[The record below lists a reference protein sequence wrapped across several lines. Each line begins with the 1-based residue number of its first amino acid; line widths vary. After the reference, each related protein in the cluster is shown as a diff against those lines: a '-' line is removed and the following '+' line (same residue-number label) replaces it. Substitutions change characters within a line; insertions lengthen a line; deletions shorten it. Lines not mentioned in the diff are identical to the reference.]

1 MSWRRLRTLIVREAR
16 ATLRDRFTLAVL
28 LLVPVMALLV
38 FSSVLS
44 TKVEHLRL
52 GVFDASA
59 SSASRRIVA
68 ELAADGSF
76 LVERYPSRDALER
89 ALAGGRISAGLVIP
103 PAFERELLSRGAGRA
118 PPEIQAL
125 FDGAETVPAGNADAF
140 LRGLV
145 AATGATL
152 VARDLGAQAPRAG
165 AGDGGGR
172 GGSAGRGV
180 RVITSALFNPTLEG
194 RPFMVSGT
202 FGFVLSF
209 LTTIITAITIV
220 NERLAGTFD
229 QLQLTPAT
237 SFEIL
242 LGKLLPLG
250 AIFAFDVVV
259 MMGLAGLLLGVWPQ
273 GSAVFFVIVSA
284 FYVLTSLALG
294 LYFSA
299 TSGSPAEAVQKTV
312 LTSLPVMQIS
322 GFVFPI
328 RNMPAG
334 IQWLAELLPA
344 THYIRV
350 CRGIYLRGEG
360 PLQLAPELAL
370 LFLFGA
376 VLVGL
381 TLRTLAR
388 RA

>member
-1 MSWRRLRTLIVREAR
+1 VSWRRLRTLLVREAR
-16 ATLRDRFTLAVL
+16 ATLRDRFTVVVL

-44 TKVEHLRL
+44 TRVESLRL

-59 SSASRRIVA
+59 SSASRRLVA

-76 LVERYPSRDALER
+76 RVEPFPSRDALER
-89 ALAGGRISAGLVIP
+89 ALASGRISAALVVP
-103 PAFERELLSRGAGRA
+103 PDFERELLARRPGRA
-118 PPEIQAL
+118 APSLQAL
-125 FDGAETVPAGNADAF
+125 FDGAETVPAGNAAAF
-140 LRGLV
+140 LRALV
-145 AATGATL
+145 SATGAALITREPG
-152 VARDLGAQAPRAG
+152 VTAPG
-165 AGDGGGR
+165 PGG
-172 GGSAGRGV
+172 GV
-180 RVITSALFNPTLEG
+180 RVVTSALFNPTLDG
-194 RPFMVSGT
+194 RPFMVAGT

-220 NERLAGTFD
+220 NERLGGTFD

-237 SFEIL
+237 GFEVL

-250 AIFAFDVVV
+250 AVFTFDVVV
-259 MMGLAGLLLGVWPQ
+259 MVVLAGLLLGVWPQ
-273 GSAVFFVIVSA
+273 GSVVFFVIVSA

-299 TSGSPAEAVQKTV
+299 TSGSAAEAVQKTV
-312 LTSLPVMQIS
+312 LTSVPVMQLS

-328 RNMPAG
+328 RNMPTG
-334 IQWLAELLPA
+334 VQWLAELLPA

-370 LFLFGA
+370 LLLFGA
-376 VLVGL
+376 ALVAL

>member
-1 MSWRRLRTLIVREAR
+1 MSWRRLRTLLVREAR

-44 TKVEHLRL
+44 TRVEGLHL
-52 GVFDASA
+52 GVFDASG
-59 SSASRRIVA
+59 SSASRRLVA

-76 LVERYPSRDALER
+76 RVESYPTRDALER
-89 ALAGGRISAGLVIP
+89 ALASGRISAALVVP
-103 PAFERELLSRGAGRA
+103 PDFERDLLARGPGRT
-118 PPEIQAL
+118 PPSLQAL
-125 FDGAETVPAGNADAF
+125 FDGAETVPAANADAF

-145 AATGATL
+145 GATGARLLT
-152 VARDLGAQAPRAG
+152 REPGAAD
-165 AGDGGGR
+165 GDGGG
-172 GGSAGRGV
+172 GV
-180 RVITSALFNPTLEG
+180 HVVTSALFNPTLDG
-194 RPFMVSGT
+194 RPFMVAGT

-220 NERLAGTFD
+220 NERLTGTFD

-237 SFEIL
+237 SFEVL

-250 AIFAFDVVV
+250 AIFAFDVVLMV
-259 MMGLAGLLLGVWPQ
+259 VLAGLLLGVWPV
-273 GSAVFFVIVSA
+273 GSIVFFVVVSA

-294 LYFSA
+294 LFFSA
-299 TSGSPAEAVQKTV
+299 TSGSAAEAVQKTV
-312 LTSLPVMQIS
+312 LTSVPVMQIS

-328 RNMPAG
+328 RNMPAPV
-334 IQWLAELLPA
+334 QWLAELLPA

-370 LFLFGA
+370 LALFGA
-376 VLVGL
+376 ALVAL

>member
-1 MSWRRLRTLIVREAR
+1 VREAR
-16 ATLRDRFTLAVL
+16 ATLRDRFTVAVL

-44 TKVEHLRL
+44 TKVESLHL
-52 GVFDASA
+52 GVFDASG
-59 SSASRRIVA
+59 SSASRRVVA

-76 LVERYPSRDALER
+76 RIDPYPTRDALLH
-89 ALAGGRISAGLVIP
+89 ALASGRISAALVVP
-103 PAFERELLSRGAGRA
+103 PDFERDLLARA
-118 PPEIQAL
+118 PGRDAPALQAL
-125 FDGAETVPAGNADAF
+125 FDGAETVPATNAAAF
-140 LRGLV
+140 LEGLV
-145 AATGATL
+145 SATGARLLT
-152 VARDLGAQAPRAG
+152 RGS
-165 AGDGGGR
+165 GDGPPGPGG
-172 GGSAGRGV
+172 GV
-180 RVITSALFNPTLEG
+180 RVVTSALFNPTLDG
-194 RPFMVSGT
+194 RPFMVAGT

-237 SFEIL
+237 SFEVL

-250 AIFAFDVVV
+250 AIFAFDVVLMV
-259 MMGLAGLLLGVWPQ
+259 VLAGLLLGVWPA
-273 GSAVFFVIVSA
+273 GSAVFFVVVSA

-299 TSGSPAEAVQKTV
+299 TSGSAAEAVQKTV
-312 LTSLPVMQIS
+312 LTSVPVMQLS

-328 RNMPAG
+328 RNMPTPV
-334 IQWLAELLPA
+334 QWLAELLPA

-360 PLQLAPELAL
+360 PLELAPELAL
-370 LFLFGA
+370 LALFGA
-376 VLVGL
+376 ALVAL
-381 TLRTLAR
+381 TLRTLTR